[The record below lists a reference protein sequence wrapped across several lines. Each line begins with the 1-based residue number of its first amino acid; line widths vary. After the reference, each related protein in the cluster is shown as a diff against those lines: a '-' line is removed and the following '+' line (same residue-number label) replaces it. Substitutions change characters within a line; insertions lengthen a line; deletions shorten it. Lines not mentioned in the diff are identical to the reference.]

1 MAANELAP
9 TRRRLVLA
17 CGCCALSALATDAAA
32 IGSGAT
38 EDWRTALLRDKREL
52 WLLRDGEE
60 LRATYWTA
68 AAGFNRDE
76 YLNIC
81 WFLRDKRAERVF
93 AMDRNL
99 LDLLCGVQTWL
110 GRNGHEMP
118 IQINSAY
125 RTMATNRKIEG
136 AARNSQHILGR
147 AADIIVPGVSPVK
160 LAGMASLFGRGGTG
174 FYVGREFVHVDT
186 GAERI
191 WIDQKR
197 RPG

>member
-1 MAANELAP
+1 MSEFLV
-9 TRRRLVLA
+9 RRRLLLS
-17 CGCCALSALATDAAA
+17 CGCCALTALATDAAA
-32 IGSGAT
+32 TGSGAP
-38 EDWRTALLRDKREL
+38 EDWRASLLRDKREL
-52 WLLRDGEE
+52 WLLRDGAE

-68 AAGFNRDE
+68 KAGFNRDE
-76 YLNIC
+76 YLNLC
-81 WFLRDKRAERVF
+81 WFLRDKRADRVF

-125 RTMATNRKIEG
+125 RTMATNRTIEG

-147 AADIIVPGVSPVK
+147 AADIVVPGVSPVK

-197 RPG
+197 RPS